1 MIRRTVALAVLLLTV
16 ALLQVT
22 VLPLLLRTGFVA
34 DLVVI
39 VVVLVTL
46 EEGGSI
52 GLRVAAAGGILVDL
66 LAASVPLGSTMVVY
80 AIICVAVNLVRPYL
94 SERAELATALIA
106 GSAAGASVMIAGGL
120 QTLLSEQ
127 GALPAGLVTS
137 GALVVAALGVLVTPP
152 MTVLVRR
159 SLGDASSDRAA
170 DMSS

>member
-1 MIRRTVALAVLLLTV
+1 MIRRMSALTVLLVTV
-16 ALLQVT
+16 ALLQVS
-22 VLPLLLRTGFVA
+22 VLPLILRTGFVA

-46 EEGGSI
+46 EEGGGL

-66 LAASVPLGSTMVVY
+66 LASSIPLGSTLVVY
-80 AIICVAVNLVRPYL
+80 ATLAYAVSFIRPYL

-106 GSAAGASVMIAGGL
+106 GAAAGTSVLLAGGL

-127 GALPAGLVTS
+127 GGLPAGLITS

-152 MTVLVRR
+152 MLLLVRR
-159 SLGDASSDRAA
+159 SLGDAPSERAA
-170 DMSS
+170 DMPS

>member
-1 MIRRTVALAVLLLTV
+1 MIRRTLALAALLLT
-16 ALLQVT
+16 ATLLQVT

-52 GLRVAAAGGILVDL
+52 GLRVAAAGGLLVDL
-66 LAASVPLGSTMVVY
+66 LASGVPLGSTMMVY
-80 AIICVAVNLVRPYL
+80 ATIAVAVNTIRPYL
-94 SERAELATALIA
+94 SERADLATALIA
-106 GSAAGASVMIAGGL
+106 GVAAGTSVLLAGGL

-127 GALPAGLVTS
+127 GDLPAGLVTS

-152 MTVLVRR
+152 MMVLVRR
-159 SLGDASSDRAA
+159 SLGDAPSERAA

>member
-1 MIRRTVALAVLLLTV
+1 MIRRTVSLAALLLTV
-16 ALLQVT
+16 TLLQVT

-46 EEGGSI
+46 EEGGSM
-52 GLRVAAAGGILVDL
+52 GLRVAAAGGLLADL
-66 LAASVPLGSTMVVY
+66 LATGVPLGSTMVVY
-80 AIICVAVNLVRPYL
+80 ATIAVAVNLIRPYL
-94 SERAELATALIA
+94 SERAGLATALIS
-106 GSAAGASVMIAGGL
+106 GGAAGASVLLAGGL

-152 MTVLVRR
+152 MTALVRR
-159 SLGDASSDRAA
+159 SLGDAPSDRAA

>member
-1 MIRRTVALAVLLLTV
+1 MIRRTFALAVLLLTV
-16 ALLQVT
+16 TLLQVT

-66 LAASVPLGSTMVVY
+66 LATSVPLGSTMVVY
-80 AIICVAVNLVRPYL
+80 AIICVAVNLIRPYL

-106 GSAAGASVMIAGGL
+106 GVAAGASVMIAGGL

-159 SLGDASSDRAA
+159 SLGDAPADRAA
-170 DMSS
+170 DMAS